1 MIIKS
6 YAKINIALNVI
17 GKKDEKMHEIDMVML
32 PLELHDSLE
41 MSELKT
47 NKDNFVTFAD
57 YSLGGFDYNLATIA
71 IEKLL
76 AYTKKNN
83 KFRIVINKNIPIS
96 AGLGGGSSNAAAAML
111 GVIEMLK
118 LKISNEEL
126 NNLAF
131 EIGSD
136 VPFFLKNVSARVR
149 GIGEIV
155 EPIEVKNSY
164 YVLIVKPSTGLST
177 EKVYI
182 KSDEYK
188 LDVTDIDQVV
198 DALKNGDDE
207 KLEKYMANSLEKPA
221 IDLLPEIQTIKDK
234 LRKIGCK
241 MVLMSGSGS
250 SVFAISQDKKILQ
263 KACQLLENDFEV
275 ELTKVL
281 KGDMK

>member
-111 GVIEMLK
+111 GVIDMLK
-118 LKISNEEL
+118 LKISYKEL
-126 NNLAF
+126 NELAF
-131 EIGSD
+131 EVGSD
-136 VPFFLKNVSARVR
+136 VPFFLKNVPARVR

-177 EKVYI
+177 EKVYV

-188 LDVTDIDQVV
+188 LDVTDIDQVI
-198 DALKNGDDE
+198 DALKKGDDD
-207 KLEKYMANSLEKPA
+207 KLAKYMANSLEKPA
-221 IDLLPEIQTIKDK
+221 IDLLPEIQILKDK

-263 KACQLLENDFEV
+263 KAYQSLENDYEV